1 MVTRRDFLKQIG
13 MAAVGGAVF
22 AARVAQIK
30 EPATGGVVNM
40 KKLRNNLI
48 SLRCSYEK
56 CQTCQMPKC
65 ASTTINVQTVDVKQF
80 CEMLDANKQG
90 IAEIIQTGN
99 LNGRKVFYKVDHKM
113 GPSRVPLS
121 PIS

>member
-1 MVTRRDFLKQIG
+1 MATRRDFLKQIG
-13 MAAVGGAVF
+13 MAAVGGAMF
-22 AARVAQIK
+22 AAGAVQIK
-30 EPATGGVVNM
+30 KPCMGGIISEPKPRKTCREVFDGIHIPPKHPN
-40 KKLRNNLI
+40 
-48 SLRCSYEK
+48 
-56 CQTCQMPKC
+56 CQCV
-65 ASTTINVQTVDVKQF
+65 IRVQIMDRKQL

-113 GPSRVPLS
+113 GPSRVPLR